1 MNASFSVGAT
11 LVKTE
16 RGVVGVP
23 AKRASFANPY
33 DPFDPEGSGYANNAR
48 GVATF
53 AARTEKTAI
62 ASKRFVGGEERFW
75 DGHH

>member
-1 MNASFSVGAT
+1 MTASFSASAY

-16 RGVVGVP
+16 RGVGDP
-23 AKRASFANPY
+23 AKQASFANPR
-33 DPFDPEGSGYANNAR
+33 DPFDPEGAGYANNAR

-62 ASKRFVGGEERFW
+62 ASKRFVPPGDDRFF